1 MNRRRTAYFIV
12 SSGLRQ
18 GPLGRVCA
26 DCSGRKFRLSVKS
39 QIISIDSNTG
49 VVNWIRSRSRFVQR
63 TSTFLNTVQILRNKK
78 IISRITVIVI
88 VLPINYGNSEILK
101 LIVRKRKSKIPFRPW
116 KGFGSS
122 LLHRLLRTLT
132 RRFSKRGKKD
142 AESSFAV
149 EELLHDAYDKV
160 VAKTKLRLRSF
171 SKGNFINITI
181 R

>member
-1 MNRRRTAYFIV
+1 MNRRRNAYFIV

-26 DCSGRKFRLSVKS
+26 GCSGLKFRLFAKS
-39 QIISIDSNTG
+39 QTISIDSNTG
-49 VVNWIRSRSRFVQR
+49 VVNWIRSRSRFVRR
-63 TSTFLNTVQILRNKK
+63 TSLFRHTVQILRNKK

-88 VLPINYGNSEILK
+88 VLPINYGNSELLK
-101 LIVRKRKSKIPFRPW
+101 LIGRRKRLYIRFRPRIPN
-116 KGFGSS
+116 KAI
-122 LLHRLLRTLT
+122 LLHRFLRTI
-132 RRFSKRGKKD
+132 RRTFSKRGKKD

-160 VAKTKLRLRSF
+160 VAKTKLRLRRF
-171 SKGNFINITI
+171 SKGNFIDLTI